1 MSNATP
7 AAPIPFAS
15 HLVALGWSELPA
27 RLTVEGGPKGGPA
40 MVLRGKG
47 STSLDL
53 RAVLPAGARVTVG
66 AESGVIEYS
75 PRSHYVRL
83 DASQDFDSP
92 VALVRTLLDLDATIA
107 PAVAK

>member
-1 MSNATP
+1 MSTQ
-7 AAPIPFAS
+7 PIPFAS
-15 HLVALGWSELPA
+15 HLAALGWSELPA

-40 MVLRGKG
+40 MVLRGKS

-75 PRSHYVRL
+75 PRSYYVRL
-83 DASQDFDSP
+83 SAAQDFDSP
-92 VALVRTLLDLDATIA
+92 VALVRLLLDLDAMIA
-107 PAVAK
+107 VVGAL